1 MHQQDSRD
9 PPTTQTNSVSE
20 PGQYIF
26 SGFHN
31 YFCQQQNTG
40 GSSGVQ
46 DLQNIVVM
54 VLSAPVLTSSFIPHP
69 TLVHVAFYSQPT
81 SI

>member
-9 PPTTQTNSVSE
+9 ATTTQTNSMSE
-20 PGQYIF
+20 HGQYIF

-31 YFCQQQNTG
+31 CFSQQQNTG
-40 GSSGVQ
+40 GSSSVQ
-46 DLQNIVVM
+46 GLQNIVVM
-54 VLSAPVLTSSFIPHP
+54 VLSAPVLTSSFI
-69 TLVHVAFYSQPT
+69 TFGHVAFYFQPT